1 MSFVAIIVVSS
12 KPEVILLPK
21 CRYNS
26 PKHCVAPTN
35 LKQKHKKQFE
45 RFKSYK
51 KRKIKTLKNMRSRLL
66 MRITFLGL
74 GLCL

>member
-26 PKHCVAPTN
+26 PKHCAAPIN
-35 LKQKHKKQFE
+35 LNQ
-45 RFKSYK
+45 
-51 KRKIKTLKNMRSRLL
+51 TLITQDNSKDLKATKEEKLL
-66 MRITFLGL
+66 RI
-74 GLCL
+74 